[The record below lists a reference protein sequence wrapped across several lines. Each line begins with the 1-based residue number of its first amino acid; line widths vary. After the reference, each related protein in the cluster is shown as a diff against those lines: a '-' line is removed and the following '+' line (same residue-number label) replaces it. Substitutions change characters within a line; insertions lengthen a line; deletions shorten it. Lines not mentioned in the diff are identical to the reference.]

1 MLVFCP
7 YCSSTKTL
15 AIVFNDSIAPKS
27 STYKEMC
34 NQSKLKRKEA
44 ILSNW
49 NVHYSKDYDGKIVKR
64 RTYDR
69 YCIDCKKPFY
79 YISNLLVSDI
89 KTITFIVEM
98 GNDRWKYEI
107 YFDEDNSYY
116 NIDHN
121 YFTKEQQSVL
131 TPARRRKILEGIDKS
146 KCLYW
151 KPLVKND

>member
-79 YISNLLVSDI
+79 
-89 KTITFIVEM
+89 
-98 GNDRWKYEI
+98 
-107 YFDEDNSYY
+107 
-116 NIDHN
+116 
-121 YFTKEQQSVL
+121 
-131 TPARRRKILEGIDKS
+131 
-146 KCLYW
+146 
-151 KPLVKND
+151 